1 MSGASDTQNAGNG
14 LAEEEPK
21 GQVRPVALFDT
32 TLPLD
37 LSRLAG
43 MDGGRYHSIWLP
55 DHYVSFWPETIWT
68 PEFTD
73 LATVSPSPH
82 RQLDSFPVAS
92 VATALTNNVKIGTF
106 VVDTVRRHP
115 AMLAQTALTID
126 HLAKGRFVLGL
137 GSGEL
142 ENIVPYGFD
151 FSKPVGRF
159 EEAIEV
165 IKLLWHSDGVVN
177 FEGDFFKLEHARLD
191 TEFYYGKPPAIW
203 IGANGPRMLGITGRH
218 ADGWWPFG
226 MCTPESYAE
235 KVRLIRE
242 AAEKADR
249 DPFSVTPGL
258 SQICLIGEEDEI
270 EEMLKAP
277 LVKVM
282 VLTVSAENTRVF
294 GHEHPMGPDWR
305 GLMDFNP
312 VNLSRDKIVRY
323 CEEMDTQII
332 RDIIPVG
339 TVKEVALK
347 LKALIDAGARLFM
360 VLDYGALAGLKFAA
374 KSAEKTRQVED
385 EVLRLVRGT

>member
-1 MSGASDTQNAGNG
+1 MNLPDAKADKPKSQSVVVSGSS
-14 LAEEEPK
+14 
-21 GQVRPVALFDT
+21 VRPAAFLDT

-37 LSRLAG
+37 LSRLDE
-43 MDGGRYHSIWLP
+43 MDSGRYHSMWLP
-55 DHYVSFWPETIWT
+55 DHYVSFWPESIWT

-73 LATVSPSPH
+73 LATISPSPH

-92 VATALTNNVKIGTF
+92 AASVLTRTAQVGTF

-115 AMLAQTALTID
+115 AMLAQTALTVD
-126 HLAKGRFVLGL
+126 HLSNGRFLLGL

-165 IKLLWHSDGVVN
+165 IKLLWHSEGPVD
-177 FEGDFFKLEHARLD
+177 FEGNFFQLEHARLD
-191 TEFYYGKPPAIW
+191 TEFYGGRPPPIW

-226 MCTPESYAE
+226 MYTPEIYAE
-235 KVRLIRE
+235 KLRFIRE
-242 AAEKADR
+242 AAERANR
-249 DPFSVTPGL
+249 DPLSIMPGL
-258 SQICLIGEEDEI
+258 SQICLIGDDDEI
-270 EEMLKAP
+270 EDMLQAP
-277 LVKVM
+277 LVKIM
-282 VLTVSAENTRVF
+282 VLTVPADNVRAF

-312 VNLSRDKIVRY
+312 VNLPREKILKY
-323 CEEMDTQII
+323 CDEMDPQII

-339 TVKEVALK
+339 TVKQVARK
-347 LKALIDAGARLFM
+347 IKALIDAGARLYM
-360 VLDYGALAGLKFAA
+360 VLDYGALAGLKYAA
-374 KSAEKTRQVED
+374 ASAGKVRQVED
-385 EVLRLVRGT
+385 EVLRLVEGA

>member
-1 MSGASDTQNAGNG
+1 LRGESKD
-14 LAEEEPK
+14 E
-21 GQVRPVALFDT
+21 VRPVALFDT

-43 MDGGRYHSIWLP
+43 MGADRYDSIWFP

-82 RQLDSFPVAS
+82 RQLDSIPVAS
-92 VATALTNNVKIGTF
+92 VASAFTKDVKLGTF

-115 AMLAQTALTID
+115 AMLAQTALTMD
-126 HLAKGRFVLGL
+126 HLSQGRFLLGL

-142 ENIVPYGFD
+142 ENVVPYGFD
-151 FSKPVGRF
+151 FNKPVSRF

-165 IKLLWHSDGVVN
+165 IKLLWRSDGLVN
-177 FEGDFFKLEHARLD
+177 FEGNFYHLEHARLD
-191 TEFYYGKPPAIW
+191 TEFFDGRPPPIW
-203 IGANGPRMLGITGRH
+203 IGCNGPRMLGITGRH

-235 KVRLIRE
+235 KLQVIRQ
-242 AAEKADR
+242 AAEKAGR
-249 DPFSVTPGL
+249 DPYAITPGL

-282 VLTVSAENTRVF
+282 VLTVTAENTRVF

-312 VNLSRDKIVRY
+312 VNLPRERLLKYFDEV
-323 CEEMDTQII
+323 DTQII

-339 TVKEVALK
+339 NVKQVARRIK
-347 LKALIDAGARLFM
+347 GLIDAGTRLYM
-360 VLDYGALAGLKFAA
+360 VLDYGALAGLRFAM
-374 KSAEKTRQVED
+374 KSAEKIRQVED
-385 EVLRLVRGT
+385 EVLRLVRGG